1 MLDGSVGNGGT
12 ELKALLV
19 PFVNKDPNPLVTL
32 RDGDAM
38 VA

>member
-19 PFVNKDPNPLVTL
+19 PFPNNDPNPETL